1 MSMEQAVMT
10 WIHLVSAA
18 IWVGG
23 SLFIGAVLT
32 PILKKMSM
40 SLEERIQM
48 MIKVGRQ
55 FNKIAV
61 PSLII
66 LIATGL
72 YNSSFVLSNPD
83 LLFSTSYGSFLFIKI
98 ILVIVLIIAF
108 VAHIRIIRKEIED
121 KIMSKEMTEIQIRKL
136 RKKMIILGE
145 IIVII
150 SVAIL
155 FFAALLD
162 AGVLITYNSYFIS
175 VIKSFYAIFAS
186 CNLGCY
192 IQVCF

>member
-1 MSMEQAVMT
+1 MEQAVMT

-98 ILVIVLIIAF
+98 ILVIALIIAF

-121 KIMSKEMTEIQIRKL
+121 KIMSKEMTEIQIQKL

-162 AGVLITYNSYFIS
+162 AGV
-175 VIKSFYAIFAS
+175 
-186 CNLGCY
+186 
-192 IQVCF
+192 

>member
-18 IWVGG
+18 VWVGG

-32 PILKKMSM
+32 PILKKMPI

-98 ILVIVLIIAF
+98 ILVIMLIIAF

-121 KIMSKEMTEIQIRKL
+121 KIMSKEMTEIQIQKL

-162 AGVLITYNSYFIS
+162 AGV
-175 VIKSFYAIFAS
+175 
-186 CNLGCY
+186 
-192 IQVCF
+192 